1 MYLEMT
7 KRMKTT
13 TILQP
18 LRFLSYLDTGNDDN
32 DDNDD
37 IYAESSYFNGSSS
50 DVVMITAYIILMI
63 TFFSIAYRTIRINST
78 VREFRERR
86 AISIILPATSFFMAI
101 ECLALCVDESIRG
114 KFPSSIAITLYIME
128 SLVAPGIFISNF
140 TLTYIAYRIRSMPFF
155 FVRRKNRNDNEELE
169 GGQQGTNNDQ
179 EDEDEIAAEP
189 LIQPKV
195 LVFGM
200 RIFTLVQ
207 LVLSIIVNFDVV
219 WSDSDVAGKAGW
231 MTAVMTN
238 TKNWNP
244 YSLSHV
250 ILALLPMF
258 FTSISC
264 LYFAVLLWRYGNE
277 LSMTIYTSIFNPWMT
292 PLVGVVAMVAGQ
304 MPGPRLFP
312 VLSNCGI
319 CVHQLSMLIVMFE
332 IRKDL
337 DKSVELGSF
346 LGAVWSGE
354 QMSLENN
361 VKEEMEID
369 PSTLETTKGENG
381 NDSSRSG
388 ILWPSSITE
397 KEDHT
402 IINNSNLLT

>member
-1 MYLEMT
+1 
-7 KRMKTT
+7 MKTT

-18 LRFLSYLDTGNDDN
+18 LRFLSYLDTGNDD
-32 DDNDD
+32 
-37 IYAESSYFNGSSS
+37 ESSSSYFNGSSS
-50 DVVMITAYIILMI
+50 DIVMITAYIILMI
-63 TFFSIAYRTIRINST
+63 CFFSITCLTIRINST
-78 VREFRERR
+78 VREFREWR
-86 AISIILPATSFFMAI
+86 AISIILPAISGFMAI
-101 ECLALCVDESIRG
+101 ECLALCIDESIRV
-114 KFPSSIAITLYIME
+114 KFPSWIATTLYIME
-128 SLVAPGIFISNF
+128 ALVAPGILISNF
-140 TLTYIAYRIRSMPFF
+140 TLTFIAYRIRSMPFF
-155 FVRRKNRNDNEELE
+155 FVRRSRHRKKQRNDGEELE
-169 GGQQGTNNDQ
+169 GGGQQCTNNDQ
-179 EDEDEIAAEP
+179 EDDEITKEP
-189 LIQPKV
+189 LVQPKM
-195 LVFGM
+195 LVVGM
-200 RIFTLVQ
+200 RIFALVQ
-207 LVLSIIVNFDVV
+207 LLLSIIVNFDVV
-219 WSDSDVAGKAGW
+219 WSDSDVAGRAGW
-231 MTAVMTN
+231 ITVVMTK

-264 LYFAVLLWRYGNE
+264 LYFAILLWRYGNE

-292 PLVGVVAMVAGQ
+292 PLIGVVAMVAGQ
-304 MPGPRLFP
+304 LPGPRLFP

-354 QMSLENN
+354 QMSLGN
-361 VKEEMEID
+361 VKEEIELD
-369 PSTLETTKGENG
+369 PSTLQTTTKSENG

>member
-1 MYLEMT
+1 
-7 KRMKTT
+7 
-13 TILQP
+13 
-18 LRFLSYLDTGNDDN
+18 
-32 DDNDD
+32 
-37 IYAESSYFNGSSS
+37 
-50 DVVMITAYIILMI
+50 
-63 TFFSIAYRTIRINST
+63 
-78 VREFRERR
+78 
-86 AISIILPATSFFMAI
+86 
-101 ECLALCVDESIRG
+101 
-114 KFPSSIAITLYIME
+114 ME
-128 SLVAPGIFISNF
+128 ALVAPGILISNF
-140 TLTYIAYRIRSMPFF
+140 TLTFIAYRIRSMPFF
-155 FVRRKNRNDNEELE
+155 FVRRSRHRKKKRNDGEELE
-169 GGQQGTNNDQ
+169 GGGQQCTNNDQ
-179 EDEDEIAAEP
+179 EDDEITKEP
-189 LIQPKV
+189 LVQPKM
-195 LVFGM
+195 LVVGM
-200 RIFTLVQ
+200 RIFALVQ
-207 LVLSIIVNFDVV
+207 LLLSIIVNFDVV
-219 WSDSDVAGKAGW
+219 WSDSDVAGRAGW
-231 MTAVMTN
+231 ITVVMTK

-264 LYFAVLLWRYGNE
+264 LYFAILLWRYGNE

-292 PLVGVVAMVAGQ
+292 PLIGVVAMVAGQ
-304 MPGPRLFP
+304 LPGPRLFP

-354 QMSLENN
+354 QMSLGN
-361 VKEEMEID
+361 VKEEIELD
-369 PSTLETTKGENG
+369 PSTLQTTTKSENG

>member
-1 MYLEMT
+1 
-7 KRMKTT
+7 MKTT
-13 TILQP
+13 TKLQS

-50 DVVMITAYIILMI
+50 DIVMITAYVILIIS
-63 TFFSIAYRTIRINST
+63 FFSISCLTIRINST
-78 VREFRERR
+78 VRDFREWR
-86 AISIILPATSFFMAI
+86 AISIILPAISGFMAI

-128 SLVAPGIFISNF
+128 ALVAPGIFISNF
-140 TLTYIAYRIRSMPFF
+140 TLTFIAYRIRSMPFF
-155 FVRRKNRNDNEELE
+155 FVRRSRRRRKKPNDNEKLE
-169 GGQQGTNNDQ
+169 GGQQGANNNDQ

-195 LVFGM
+195 LVIGM
-200 RIFTLVQ
+200 RIFALVQ
-207 LVLSIIVNFDVV
+207 LVLSILVNFDVV
-219 WSDSDVAGKAGW
+219 WSDSDVAGRAGW
-231 MTAVMTN
+231 ITVVMTK
-238 TKNWNP
+238 TKDWNP

-292 PLVGVVAMVAGQ
+292 PLVGAVAMFAGQ

-312 VLSNCGI
+312 VLSNFGI
-319 CVHQLSMLIVMFE
+319 CVHQLSMLIIMFE

-337 DKSVELGSF
+337 GKSVELGSF

-361 VKEEMEID
+361 VNEETEID
-369 PSTLETTKGENG
+369 PSTLETTKGENR

-388 ILWPSSITE
+388 ILWPSSNTE

-402 IINNSNLLT
+402 IINNSHLLT